1 MRWTLRNLA
10 AMFLAIWY
18 IVSGKVRKSLARAKR
33 GEYILSVYF
42 HDPDKKLFTACVKW
56 LMKKGM
62 HFISIAELMQIVRG
76 EIPFPKGAVL
86 LTADDGW
93 KSNQNNI
100 IDIANRLN
108 IPITIF
114 LTVDPII
121 CGTPFWW
128 SYIKTARNKGMIQ
141 FSVEDM
147 KRMEFNRVYEIVNGL
162 KEVIVLGR
170 EALTEE
176 QVTDAISHGRVSIG
190 SHTMSHPIL
199 PQCSEERV
207 IYEIKQSKDR
217 LEEVFKTAIKSFA
230 YPNGSY
236 TDRETR
242 ILKDSGYDIAF
253 TTELSPITPDRLI
266 EHYTIPRMEV
276 LEHVSFWE
284 TICRMSGVWEPQHN
298 FKQKQA

>member
-10 AMFLAIWY
+10 AMLLAIWY
-18 IVSGKVRKSLARAKR
+18 IISGKVRKSIARAKR
-33 GEYILSVYF
+33 GDYILSVYF
-42 HDPDKKLFTACVKW
+42 HEPDKRLFAACVKW
-56 LMKKGM
+56 LMKKGF
-62 HFISIAELMQIVRG
+62 HFISISELTQIMQG
-76 EIPFPKGAVL
+76 SIPFPKGAVI

-93 KSNQNNI
+93 KSNQSNI
-100 IDIANRLN
+100 IDISNRLN

-141 FSVEDM
+141 FSVEEM
-147 KRMEFNRVYEIVNGL
+147 KGMDFSRVHEIVNSL
-162 KEVIVLGR
+162 KDVIVLGR

-176 QVTDAISHGRVSIG
+176 QINDAISHGRVSIG

-199 PQCSEERV
+199 PKCSEERV
-207 IYEIKQSKDR
+207 VYEIKQSKER
-217 LEEVFKTAIKSFA
+217 LETVFKTAIKSFA

-242 ILKDSGYDIAF
+242 ILQDSGYDIAF
-253 TTELSPITPDRLI
+253 TTELSPITPESLSDQ
-266 EHYTIPRMEV
+266 YAIPRMEV

-284 TICRMSGVWEPQHN
+284 TICRMSGVWEPHN
-298 FKQKQA
+298 NIKHKAS

>member
-10 AMFLAIWY
+10 AMVLAFWY
-18 IVSGKVRKSLARAKR
+18 IISGKVRKSISRAKR

-42 HDPDKKLFTACVKW
+42 HDPGKNLFTACVKW
-56 LMKKGM
+56 LMKKGL
-62 HFISIAELMQIVRG
+62 HFISITELVQIMKG

-100 IDIANRLN
+100 IETANRLN

-141 FSVEDM
+141 FSIEEM
-147 KRMEFNRVYEIVNGL
+147 KAMDFNRVYEIVNGL

-176 QVTDAISHGRVSIG
+176 QVHDAISHGKVSIG

-199 PQCSEERV
+199 PKCSEERV
-207 IYEIKQSKDR
+207 SYEIKQSKDR
-217 LEEVFKTAIKSFA
+217 LEEVFKTAINCFA

-236 TDRETR
+236 TEREAR
-242 ILKDSGYDIAF
+242 ILQNSGYELAF
-253 TTELSPITPDRLI
+253 TTELSPITPDSL
-266 EHYTIPRMEV
+266 HDNYAIPRMEV

-284 TICRMSGVWEPQHN
+284 TICRMSGVWAYHN
-298 FKQKQA
+298 SIKHKQA